1 MKIFKLLL
9 SVLVLV
15 ASVMTGGGVVM
26 ADAVITTMPEG
37 GATITAGDGSRAAEG
52 ALTLQDGEEA
62 SPDLF
67 MEDVDKRITKIR
79 PMSTPIDQIS
89 RKAGRATKTD
99 SLEVKYYSV
108 ATRPLKGK
116 VKTAVTTSTTAD
128 RFALELYDP
137 SMLDI
142 GDTLRFV
149 GINGYKEDF
158 TTVDTGVDFVGL
170 VIDIDSNGKFV
181 IQPINGGGGATANVG
196 YPAIAKDA
204 QIIRMGRAG
213 AELDVTT
220 SVFSNV
226 PTPDTQ
232 YCQKFIM
239 QVEESTWARMSKKE
253 VEWNF
258 SDLEEDGIYDMKM
271 GMEGSYLFGVKRKFK
286 NAKTKQLTYTTGG
299 IYYMVGKKI
308 DVGTYDATKQAT
320 IINDEQLVDIAK
332 ELFTGT
338 GVGNKRKVALA
349 GSDALAA
356 FSKIKSN
363 TDRYTVRENVEVWD
377 MKFKSFDTDFGEL
390 LFIHDEMLD
399 MQGKSDEVV
408 VIDPEFLTKRY
419 FKGWSRDSYNMKD
432 LALRDTQAVVLSEV
446 SCLYLRLKNAH
457 AILKLSAIAPVAV
470 TGVTLDKATLSVAAA
485 ASAAALVAT
494 VAPTGATN
502 KDVVWITS
510 DATKATV
517 DQDGVV
523 TGVAQGS
530 AVITVATVD
539 GGFTDTC
546 AVTVTA

>member
-1 MKIFKLLL
+1 MKNFKFLA
-9 SVLVLV
+9 SVLMFI
-15 ASVMTGGGVVM
+15 ASILTGGGAVM
-26 ADAVITTMPEG
+26 ADAVITPMPEG
-37 GATITAGDGSRAAEG
+37 GATITAGDGSTLAEG
-52 ALTLQDGEEA
+52 AFTLKDGEAA
-62 SPDLF
+62 SEDLF

-108 ATRPLKGK
+108 ATRPIKGK
-116 VKTAVTTSTTAD
+116 VKTAVEASTTAD
-128 RFALELYDP
+128 RFALELYDS

-170 VIDIDSNGKFV
+170 VIDIDSSGKFV
-181 IQPINGGGGATANVG
+181 VQPINGGGGASANVG
-196 YPAIAKDA
+196 YPAIAA
-204 QIIRMGRAG
+204 NSTIIRMGRAG

-232 YCQKFIM
+232 YCQKFMM
-239 QVEESTWARMSKKE
+239 QVEESTWAAMSKKE

-271 GMEGSYLFGVKRKFK
+271 GMEGSFLFGVKRKFK

-299 IYYMVGKKI
+299 IYYMAGKKI
-308 DVGTYDATKQAT
+308 DVGTWNATDSKT
-320 IINDEQLVDIAK
+320 VITDDQLVDIAK

-399 MQGKSDEVV
+399 MQGKSDEVFV
-408 VIDPEFLTKRY
+408 LDPEFLTKRY
-419 FKGWSRDSYNMKD
+419 FKGWSRDTYDFKK
-432 LALRDTQAVVLSEV
+432 LAQRETNAVVLSEV

-457 AILKLSAIAPVAV
+457 AIMKLK
-470 TGVTLDKATLSVAAA
+470 
-485 ASAAALVAT
+485 
-494 VAPTGATN
+494 
-502 KDVVWITS
+502 
-510 DATKATV
+510 
-517 DQDGVV
+517 
-523 TGVAQGS
+523 
-530 AVITVATVD
+530 
-539 GGFTDTC
+539 
-546 AVTVTA
+546 TA